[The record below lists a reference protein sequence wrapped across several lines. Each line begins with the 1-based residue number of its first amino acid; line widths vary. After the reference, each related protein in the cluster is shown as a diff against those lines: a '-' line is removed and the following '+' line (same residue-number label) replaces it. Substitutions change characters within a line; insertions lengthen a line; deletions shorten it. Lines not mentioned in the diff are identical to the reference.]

1 MASTSAEVLREL
13 RAGGRVESIDA
24 LAAMPASELFGSVI
38 EPLSDAFEASLVPAY
53 VDVFSRLMERA
64 VPGLRAAE
72 LVERYGRLR
81 VSRPRLEPSRVVVLS
96 RVTLGADVA
105 ITSTFLAGA
114 LARWPGVPVVLALIQ
129 VHTFATVTTMPTWMC
144 CLPCACSP

>member
-1 MASTSAEVLREL
+1 MANTSAEVLELL

-24 LAAMPASELFGSVI
+24 LAALPAADLFSGII
-38 EPLSDAFEASLVPAY
+38 EPLSDAFDPALIPAY

-64 VPGLRAAE
+64 VPSFSAPDLAA
-72 LVERYGRLR
+72 RYEALR
-81 VSRPRLEPSRVVVLS
+81 VSRPRFEPSRVVVLS

-114 LARWPGVPVVLALIQ
+114 MQRWPNSPLA
-129 VHTFATVTTMPTWMC
+129 P
-144 CLPCACSP
+144 